1 MPNIHGTLSSTGTL
15 VGRLN
20 QYGGGEPGTNNYED
34 LTNLP
39 KINNVTLIGNKTLA
53 DIGIPTVNNA
63 TLTIQK
69 NGSNVATFSANASS
83 NATANITVPTKTS
96 DLTNDN
102 GYVVDANY
110 NHTDNNFTDAL
121 ATKLG
126 GIETGAQV
134 NVQANWSE
142 ASTASDA
149 YIQNKPTLAT
159 VATSG
164 DYDDLTNKPTIPEAP
179 VQSNWN
185 ESTTSSLAYIQ
196 NKPTIPTAT
205 SDLTNDSGYQTASDV
220 SSAIE
225 TAIAGI
231 TAVQYDTV
239 NEQFT
244 QASVVIAQFATDE
257 EIINLY
263 N

>member
-69 NGSNVATFSANASS
+69 NGSNVATFSANAST

-102 GYVVDANY
+102 GYVVDVNY

-142 ASTASDA
+142 ASTSSD
-149 YIQNKPTLAT
+149 
-159 VATSG
+159 
-164 DYDDLTNKPTIPEAP
+164 
-179 VQSNWN
+179 
-185 ESTTSSLAYIQ
+185 AYIQ

-244 QASVVIAQFATDE
+244 QTSVVIAQFATDE

>member
-20 QYGGGEPGTNNYED
+20 QYGGGQPGTNNYED

-39 KINNVTLIGNKTLA
+39 KINNVTLIGNKSLA
-53 DIGIPTVNNA
+53 DIGIPTVNNG

-69 NGSNVATFSANASS
+69 NGTNVVTFSANAST

-126 GIETGAQV
+126 GIETGAEV

-142 ASTASDA
+142 ASTTSD
-149 YIQNKPTLAT
+149 
-159 VATSG
+159 
-164 DYDDLTNKPTIPEAP
+164 
-179 VQSNWN
+179 
-185 ESTTSSLAYIQ
+185 AYIQ

-205 SDLTNDSGYQTASDV
+205 SELTNDSGYQTASDV
-220 SSAIE
+220 S
-225 TAIAGI
+225 TAIATAVAGI
-231 TAVQYDTV
+231 EAVQYDTV

-244 QASVVIAQFATDE
+244 QASVVIAQFATDQ

-263 N
+263 S

>member
-15 VGRLN
+15 IGTLN
-20 QYGGGEPGTNNYED
+20 QYGGGQPGTNNYED

-53 DIGIPTVNNA
+53 QIGIPTVNNA

-83 NATANITVPTKTS
+83 NATANITVPAKTS
-96 DLTNDN
+96 DLTNDSN
-102 GYVVDANY
+102 FISDANY
-110 NHTDNNFTDAL
+110 VHTDNNFTDAL

-126 GIETGAQV
+126 GIETGAEV

-149 YIQNKPTLAT
+149 YIQNKPT
-159 VATSG
+159 
-164 DYDDLTNKPTIPEAP
+164 
-179 VQSNWN
+179 
-185 ESTTSSLAYIQ
+185 
-196 NKPTIPTAT
+196 IPTAT
-205 SDLTNDSGYQTASDV
+205 SELTNDSGYQTASDV
-220 SSAIE
+220 STAIA

-231 TAVQYDTV
+231 EAVQYDTV